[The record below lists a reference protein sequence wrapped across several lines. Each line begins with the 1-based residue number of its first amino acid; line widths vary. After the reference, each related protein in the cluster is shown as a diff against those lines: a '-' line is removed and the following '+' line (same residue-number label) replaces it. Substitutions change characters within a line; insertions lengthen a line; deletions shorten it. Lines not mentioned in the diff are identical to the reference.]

1 MNLLNYESGLCEKLH
16 TATKLVKDNLKSA
29 QWKMKVWCHKKAQE
43 RTFKPG
49 DKVFVM
55 LPIPGHLLR
64 ARFCGPYIV
73 ERKVN
78 KVHYAANMS
87 EHCKQRRLL
96 CHINMLKKYYVDCS
110 TPSVP
115 HTPLT
120 VAIT

>member
-1 MNLLNYESGLCEKLH
+1 MENES
-16 TATKLVKDNLKSA
+16 VVSQN
-29 QWKMKVWCHKKAQE
+29 AQE

-49 DKVFVM
+49 DKVFVI

-78 KVHYAANMS
+78 KVHYVVYIS
-87 EHCKQRRLL
+87 EYRKQRRLL

-120 VAIT
+120 VAIISNIPHGEIATQDGEGPIEKVL